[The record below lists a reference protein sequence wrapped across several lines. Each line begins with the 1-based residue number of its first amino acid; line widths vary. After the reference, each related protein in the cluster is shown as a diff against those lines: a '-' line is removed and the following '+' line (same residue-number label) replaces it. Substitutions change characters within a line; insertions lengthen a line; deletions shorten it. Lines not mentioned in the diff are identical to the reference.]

1 MIYKDMKT
9 PSANMRLSQTKINEM
24 TAEQYKQLYQAED
37 DAVIKE
43 QAEINRAREEHYTAL
58 QENLATQI
66 KSINSRTKFLE
77 TVKEAFLAECIMK
90 LYSASTQAPMTKRD
104 KVIAKNM
111 VNNFIKENG
120 AGDLIT
126 SFATKNLL
134 LSEMARITQKYYDRV
149 VNETW
154 ANADT
159 GVFGAGL
166 LSPDKDD
173 TRPADSKPWEVQNWD
188 LPTDIA
194 NDFYDELIKVDVT
207 DASKLIKDRVADS
220 IQNFIDTNAI
230 AKMEY
235 EDIINQAQEKIEAA
249 KDEAVIEEYSNMAKR
264 RINEMKLTRPK
275 NIFNVMVESLTRKSI
290 TNDDYKDKYIHE
302 GTVDMNLIVDDTS
315 LIYTMLEMVN
325 TTNMIK
331 VDAEFISEYVKSLQ

>member
-1 MIYKDMKT
+1 MVYSNMKT
-9 PSANMRLSQTKINEM
+9 TSKNMRLSPTELKKMISEQQQELYA
-24 TAEQYKQLYQAED
+24 AEED
-37 DAVIKE
+37 KLIKE
-43 QAEINRAREEHYTAL
+43 QAEVNRAREEYYTIV
-58 QENLATQI
+58 QENLSTQI
-66 KSINSRTKFLE
+66 KNANSRTKFLE

-120 AGDLIT
+120 AGNLIT